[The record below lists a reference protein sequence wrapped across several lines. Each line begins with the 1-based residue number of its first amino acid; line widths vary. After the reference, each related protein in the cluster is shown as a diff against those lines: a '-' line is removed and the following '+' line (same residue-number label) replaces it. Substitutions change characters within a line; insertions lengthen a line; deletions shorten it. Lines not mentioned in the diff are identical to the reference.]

1 MNIPI
6 KIVIIGR
13 QPKDLDVFKF
23 ELELIYGDNSVIIF
37 DNSEAGLEYIFTH
50 LTQKQIVILDYDL
63 SLNQNNEKETGLDVL
78 KKIREKTSLL
88 SVIVCTT
95 KLLPDIPQLELKE
108 FINNHIFWFSDKMDE
123 TLERVEIVKK
133 AVAFLDKQVDTILEQ
148 WILRRTE
155 MEREIPYI
163 TTKSGKSYS
172 LNDLLVEIRNQTPV
186 GMELERNMI
195 NLTIDL
201 LTRDKEKLND

>member
-1 MNIPI
+1 MKIPI
-6 KIVIIGR
+6 KIVIIDDK
-13 QPKDLDVFKF
+13 PKDLDVFKI
-23 ELELIYGDNSVIIF
+23 ELEEIYGENSVIIF
-37 DNSEAGLEYIFTH
+37 DNSQDGLAYIFDN
-50 LTQKQIVILDYDL
+50 LTQKQIIVLDYDL
-63 SLNQNNEKETGLDVL
+63 SQNYNNEKETGLDVL

-88 SVIVCTT
+88 TVIVCTT
-95 KLLPDIPQLELKE
+95 KPINEISEKDLKE
-108 FINNHIFWFSDKMDE
+108 FINNHVFWLLDKME
-123 TLERVEIVKK
+123 KMPQRLEAIEK

-186 GMELERNMI
+186 GVELEKNMI

>member
-6 KIVIIGR
+6 KIVIIGKNI
-13 QPKDLDVFKF
+13 KDLDVFKI
-23 ELELIYGDNSVIIF
+23 ELEEIYGENSVIIF
-37 DNSEAGLEYIFTH
+37 DNSQDGLAYIFAH
-50 LTQKQIVILDYDL
+50 ITQKQIVVLDYDL
-63 SLNQNNEKETGLDVL
+63 SQSANNEKETGLDVL

-88 SVIVCTT
+88 TVIVCTT
-95 KLLPDIPQLELKE
+95 KPINEISEKDLKE
-108 FINNHIFWFSDKMDE
+108 FINNHVFWLLDKME
-123 TLERVEIVKK
+123 KMPQRLEAIEK

-155 MEREIPYI
+155 MEREIPTI
-163 TTKSGKSYS
+163 STKSGKTYS
-172 LNDLLVEIRNQTPV
+172 LNQLLDEIRKQTPI
-186 GMELERNMI
+186 GTELEKNMI

>member
-1 MNIPI
+1 MNVPT
-6 KIVIIGR
+6 KIVIIDDK
-13 QPKDLDVFKF
+13 PKDLDVFKI
-23 ELELIYGDNSVIIF
+23 ELELIYGENSVIIF
-37 DNSEAGLEYIFTH
+37 DNSEVGLEYIFTH
-50 LTQKQIVILDYDL
+50 LTQKQIVVLDYDL
-63 SLNQNNEKETGLDVL
+63 SLNHNNEKETGLDVL

-88 SVIVCTT
+88 TVIVCTT
-95 KLLPDIPQLELKE
+95 KPLNEISESDLKD
-108 FINNHIFWFSDKMDE
+108 FINNHIFSLSDKMDN
-123 TLERVEIVKK
+123 TLKRVEIVTK
-133 AVAFLDKQVDTILEQ
+133 AVAFLEKQIDTILEQ

-186 GMELERNMI
+186 GVELEKNMI